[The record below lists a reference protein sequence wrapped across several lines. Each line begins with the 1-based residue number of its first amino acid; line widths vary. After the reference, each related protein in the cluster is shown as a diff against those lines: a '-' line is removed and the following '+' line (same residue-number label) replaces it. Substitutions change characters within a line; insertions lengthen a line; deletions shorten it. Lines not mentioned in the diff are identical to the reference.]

1 MPVACI
7 ATAANVNDTLFFERW
22 FLAVFAVMA
31 RIRAVFADSDQH
43 RRKPV
48 RDGSQFLALAI
59 DLPGADIG
67 AAGHLAN
74 PPGARLAATIA
85 RFCRSEQRRRRAGD
99 YSLVDG

>member
-1 MPVACI
+1 
-7 ATAANVNDTLFFERW
+7 
-22 FLAVFAVMA
+22 MA
-31 RIRAVFADSDQH
+31 RIRAVFADNDQH

-48 RDGSQFLALAI
+48 RGGSQFLALAI

-67 AAGHLAN
+67 AAGHRAN